1 MGLFQSVN
9 DPKRAVYR
17 SHQGLDG
24 VCFVAR
30 QISSYLRNVR
40 DIHQN
45 SHNRGDPAQI
55 SNEFRFFQNNALQ
68 FKRITIVYA
77 NVMNIT
83 SDKA

>member
-1 MGLFQSVN
+1 MRLFQGVN

-17 SHQGLDG
+17 SHQRLDR

-30 QISSYLRNVR
+30 QISSYLRNVGY
-40 DIHQN
+40 IHQN
-45 SHNRGDPAQI
+45 SHDRGNPAQI
-55 SNEFRFFQNNALQ
+55 SDKFRFFQNNALQ

>member
-9 DPKRAVYR
+9 DPKRTVYR

-24 VCFVAR
+24 VCFMAR

-45 SHNRGDPAQI
+45 SHDRGNPAQI
-55 SNEFRFFQNNALQ
+55 SDKFRFFQNNALQ
-68 FKRITIVYA
+68 FKRIPTVYTIVI
-77 NVMNIT
+77 NIT
-83 SDKA
+83 RNKA